1 MHHSTSFLA
10 ASLFVVGLTAS
21 ASAAVKPDHIEF
33 EAPPTSITEF
43 DTQLVT
49 LMVLNADFCNTAQPG
64 QLSNCALSATLRID
78 ALSSGLDACFVG
90 TGGACTDDPIVVG
103 VGGPVLI
110 AVTSLGAAPSNQSV
124 QIHAAFANVNHS
136 TSSATLSLAV
146 TTPPFLT
153 GPSSVRVIRGGSTT
167 VAFAAEHPGGTA
179 TVGVSVA
186 NVANGLTAT
195 AVPPSLPVGI
205 DTAAI
210 VVAAAATLTA
220 GSYGLDVVASVAGF
234 ASETDHLDAIVVDP
248 IDFDPQL
255 VGLDLFG
262 IRVGTT
268 PRTLVVEVS
277 REPGVTG
284 PITYSTARNL
294 FVSTSLLIQGDVVR
308 LTMTRTAL
316 ATSGSTTTVVLR
328 GTVGGVTSQVNLPI
342 VFP

>member
-21 ASAAVKPDHIEF
+21 ANAAVKPDHIEF

-43 DTQLVT
+43 ETRIVS
-49 LMVLNADFCNTAQPG
+49 LMVLNADFCNPALPG
-64 QLSNCALSATLRID
+64 QLGNCALSATLRID
-78 ALSSGLDACFVG
+78 ALSSGLDACFLG
-90 TGGACTDDPIVVG
+90 SGGSCSDDPIVVG

-124 QIHAAFANVNHS
+124 RIHAAFANVNHS
-136 TSSATLSLAV
+136 ISTDTLTLAV
-146 TTPPFLT
+146 VPPPFLT

-195 AVPPSLPVGI
+195 ATPSSLPVGI

-220 GSYGLDVVASVAGF
+220 GSYGLDVVAAVAGF

-262 IRVGTT
+262 IRVGTS
-268 PRTLVVEVS
+268 PRTVVVEVS

-284 PITYSTARNL
+284 PITYSAGRNL

-328 GTVGGVTSQVNLPI
+328 GTTGGVTSEVRLPI